1 MDAQNGRASA
11 LPTPPL
17 LRMSGIRKRFGQA
30 EVLRGV
36 DFQCDAGQIHA
47 LLGENGAGKSTLLKI
62 LNGVQP
68 ADAGTIEIAGEVV
81 RFHDPSSAMACGI
94 ATVYQELTVLPNLTV
109 AENLALGREP
119 VTGQG
124 LLDRS
129 AMNTMAKHALAR
141 LGLTLDPQERV
152 ANLEIAERQAI
163 EICKALAAEARI
175 LILDEPTAALGD
187 VESERL
193 FAILRTL
200 REQGLGIIYVSHRLS
215 EVMALSDQVTVLR
228 NGRAVLATATA
239 GTSQDALIAAMV
251 GRDVDALFP
260 HRPDTAAAA
269 PGPILTARDL
279 EYGRRLRGV
288 SLELRPGE
296 VVGITGL
303 LGAGQ
308 RELGR
313 ILAGV
318 STATGGTVQIAQ
330 NGHTPRVAYVPPDRK
345 EQGLALDRP
354 VRENVTL
361 NVLDEVL
368 SPFRLISPRRENV
381 TAEEIR
387 AAVGVAATIEDETRW
402 LSGGNQQK
410 TLIGRSLAE
419 RPDILVLEEPT
430 AGVDVGAKADIYRLV
445 RDLADSGT
453 GVIVISGDSL
463 EIGGLSDRVI
473 ILDNGRISAEIPGA
487 EASEERILQHMH
499 GALNA
504 TGEHH
509 EEARAARRWRVPSFG
524 DATIPLV
531 ALLLLV
537 MVTALGSPIFLGV
550 ENLQNLA
557 RQAIVYGL
565 VGLGQLPVI
574 LTGGID
580 LSMGSTV
587 GLTNLLAT
595 DFLMNYPS
603 LFIPA
608 VILALAAGALIG
620 AINATLVRMGVPAFL
635 ATFAMMSV
643 LRGIIVWRYP
653 QSIGPVPQSF
663 WTVSEHTIFGVPTA
677 FVALV
682 ALFLGTQFI
691 LRRTRLG
698 LHFYAVGQR
707 AGIARLSGINATP
720 VIYAAYIG
728 SGLAAALA
736 GIYLTARVGA
746 GLPNSGVGL
755 ELDAIAVVVL
765 GGASLAGG
773 RGTVLGTAAGVGIVT
788 VLSNSM
794 NLLNMDAFYQDIV
807 KGLVIALVAAGW
819 VILDRYRRQQATR

>member
-36 DFQCDAGQIHA
+36 DFQCEAGQIHA

-81 RFHDPSSAMACGI
+81 RFHDPSSAMAHGI

-129 AMNTMAKHALAR
+129 AMQTMAEQALAR

-163 EICKALAAEARI
+163 EICKALAADARI

-193 FAILRTL
+193 FAILRNL
-200 REQGLGIIYVSHRLS
+200 RQQGLGIIYVSHRLS

-228 NGRAVLATATA
+228 NGRAVLSTETAST
-239 GTSQDALIAAMV
+239 TQDALIAAMV
-251 GRDVDALFP
+251 GRDVTALFP
-260 HRPDTAAAA
+260 PRPETTEPAK
-269 PGPILTARDL
+269 PILTARDL

-318 STATGGTVQIAQ
+318 SSATGGTVQIAQ

-354 VRENVTL
+354 VRENITL

-368 SPFRLISPRRENV
+368 SPFRLIAPRREKV
-381 TAEEIR
+381 SAEEIR
-387 AAVGVAATIEDETRW
+387 AAVGVAARIEDETRW

-445 RDLADSGT
+445 RDMADRGA

-473 ILDNGRISAEIPGA
+473 ILDNGRIAAELPGA
-487 EASEERILQHMH
+487 EATEERILQHMH

-504 TGEHH
+504 AADHH
-509 EEARAARRWRVPSFG
+509 EETRAGRHWRLPSFG

-531 ALLLLV
+531 ALLVLV
-537 MVTALGSPIFLGV
+537 VITALGSKTFLGV

-580 LSMGSTV
+580 LSMGSAV
-587 GLTNLLAT
+587 GLTNLIAT
-595 DFLMNYPS
+595 DFLMHYPS

-620 AINATLVRMGVPAFL
+620 AVNATLVRMGVPAFL

-677 FVALV
+677 FIALV

-707 AGIARLSGINATP
+707 AGVARLSGINATP

-736 GIYLTARVGA
+736 GLYLTARVGA

-807 KGLVIALVAAGW
+807 KGLVIAVVAAGW